1 MEITLNSNQQ
11 ETYNFFIKTFGLRT
25 KGNEDTIKKI
35 ILTSSKLINDMGNN
49 QDLEHISIKESLSNC
64 QDNIRLL
71 YKIFEKI
78 KPANEQEL
86 LNDTDSVYFILIL
99 YQHWCESLCYIFHEF
114 ISKSFNSYIITMD
127 DIEKYFKKNKKGS
140 VSLEEVKNLLKQKSK
155 SKESIVLTDFIS
167 VFSQKY
173 GAEFKEL
180 FKLRLIPPLRNAIAH
195 NRINIDSKE
204 KTIEFYYPEK
214 HKKVKLTFGKVYD
227 LHDTFTMIYFCI
239 VKELSRI
246 INT

>member
-1 MEITLNSNQQ
+1 
-11 ETYNFFIKTFGLRT
+11 
-25 KGNEDTIKKI
+25 
-35 ILTSSKLINDMGNN
+35 
-49 QDLEHISIKESLSNC
+49 
-64 QDNIRLL
+64 
-71 YKIFEKI
+71 
-78 KPANEQEL
+78 
-86 LNDTDSVYFILIL
+86 
-99 YQHWCESLCYIFHEF
+99 
-114 ISKSFNSYIITMD
+114 MD